1 MFRALRY
8 LAVLAALVAG
18 AVWLADNAGAVTL
31 NWRGWR
37 IDTSVAVLL
46 TAVAVVTVAAG
57 ILYRLWLFAARAPG
71 ELRETWRL
79 RRRERGYRALTR
91 GMVAVAAG
99 DGAEAR
105 RQARRA
111 EGLLNEPPL
120 TLLLQ
125 AQSAQLSGDEQA
137 AARFFAAMAARPE
150 TEFLGVRGLLG
161 QAAKRDDRAGAL
173 DLARR
178 AWRLKPKSGWVAGV
192 LFDLEVKESR
202 WLDALATLDAAIDA
216 GAVDK
221 AAGRRRRV
229 ALLVELARAER
240 QRGEARVEDVQ
251 RFAGEAHKLAPDSI
265 PAALAFA
272 DALLARDKRRKAA
285 GVIERTFALA
295 PHPDLAALYPRTRGA
310 EGALAAARE
319 VRDLTRAVADRP
331 EGRLALARAMIEAKL
346 WGEAR
351 AALDGF
357 GENPPAR
364 ACRLMAEIEDAE
376 RDDATAARQWLLRAA
391 MAEVDPAWTCE
402 SCGTAAPEWRAVC
415 AKCGAFDTA
424 AWRAPAIGPAR
435 IAPPR

>member
-1 MFRALRY
+1 MFRVLRY
-8 LAVLAALVAG
+8 VIVVAALIAG

-37 IDTSVAVLL
+37 VDTSVAVLATAGL
-46 TAVAVVTVAAG
+46 AVLAVAG
-57 ILYRLWLFAARAPG
+57 IAHRFWLFVVRAPG

-79 RRRERGYRALTR
+79 KRRERGYHALTR

-99 DGAEAR
+99 DGVEAR

-161 QAAKRDDRAGAL
+161 QAVKQGDRAGAL

-192 LFDLEVKESR
+192 LFDLEARDGR
-202 WLDALATLDAAIDA
+202 WLDALATLDAAIDD

-221 AAGRRRRV
+221 ATGRRRRA
-229 ALLVELARAER
+229 ALLVELARIEHARGQAGAEDA
-240 QRGEARVEDVQ
+240 ARL
-251 RFAGEAHKLAPDSI
+251 AGEAHKLVPDSI
-265 PAALAFA
+265 PAALVFA
-272 DALLARDKRRKAA
+272 GALLALDKGRKAA
-285 GVIERTFALA
+285 GVLERTFTLS
-295 PHPDLAALYPRTRGA
+295 PHPELAALYPRARGA

-319 VRDLTRAVADRP
+319 VRALTRAVAGHP
-331 EGRLALARAMIEAKL
+331 ESRIALARALTGAKL

-351 AALDGF
+351 AALGEL

-364 ACRLMAEIEDAE
+364 ACRLLAEIEDAE
-376 RDDATAARQWLLRAA
+376 HGNAAAVRQWLLKAA
-391 MAEVDPAWTCE
+391 VAEADPAWTCE
-402 SCGTAAPEWRAVC
+402 SCGTAAPQWRAVC
-415 AKCGAFDTA
+415 SKCGAFDTA
-424 AWRAPAIGPAR
+424 GWRAPAHSPAL
-435 IAPPR
+435 IAPPV

>member
-1 MFRALRY
+1 MFRVLRY
-8 LAVLAALVAG
+8 LVVVTALVAG

-37 IDTSVAVLL
+37 IETSVAVLL
-46 TAVAVVTVAAG
+46 VAGAAVLAVAG
-57 ILYRLWLFAARAPG
+57 ILYRFWLLVVRAPSQW
-71 ELRETWRL
+71 RETWRL
-79 RRRERGYRALTR
+79 KRRQRGYEALTR

-99 DGAEAR
+99 DGIEAR

-125 AQSAQLSGDEQA
+125 AQSAQLSGDERA
-137 AARFFAAMAARPE
+137 AARFFAAMAARSE

-161 QAAKRDDRAGAL
+161 QAVKRDDRAGAL

-192 LFDLEVKESR
+192 LFDLETRDGR
-202 WLDALATLDAAIDA
+202 WLDALATLDAAIAA

-221 AAGRRRRV
+221 QTGRRRRA

-240 QRGEARVEDVQ
+240 MRGEAGAEDAK
-251 RFAGEAHKLAPDSI
+251 RFAAEAHKLAPESI
-265 PAALAFA
+265 AAALAYA
-272 DALLARDKRRKAA
+272 GALLALNKTRKAA
-285 GVIERTFALA
+285 GAIERAFALS
-295 PHPDLAALYPRTRGA
+295 PHPDLAALYPRARGA
-310 EGALAAARE
+310 DGALAAARE
-319 VRDLTRAVADRP
+319 VRDLTRAQPNHP
-331 EGRLALARAMIEAKL
+331 ESRLALARALTDAKL

-364 ACRLMAEIEDAE
+364 ACRLMAEIEDAA
-376 RDDATAARQWLLRAA
+376 RDDAAAARQWLLRAA
-391 MAEVDPAWTCE
+391 MAEADPAWTCE

-424 AWRAPAIGPAR
+424 VWRAPALSPAL
-435 IAPPR
+435 ISPPP